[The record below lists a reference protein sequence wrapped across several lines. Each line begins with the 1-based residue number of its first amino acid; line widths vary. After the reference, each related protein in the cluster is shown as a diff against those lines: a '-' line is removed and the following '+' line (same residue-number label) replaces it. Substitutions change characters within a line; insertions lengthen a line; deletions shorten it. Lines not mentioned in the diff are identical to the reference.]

1 MSETAGEKTF
11 APSEKRLRD
20 AANKGDVLRSKDLGT
35 AVVMLVG
42 AAWLAFG
49 GPWLVAD
56 ISSLLRESF
65 QFDSGEIADFRP
77 ERLMMEGLTAAL
89 PPIFALAVPVILV
102 TLASQLAFGKG
113 RFVVKN
119 LEF

>member
-20 AANKGDVLRSKDLGT
+20 AASKGDVLRSKDLGT

-49 GPWLVAD
+49 GPWLLTD
-56 ISSLLRESF
+56 ISSLLREAF
-65 QFDSGEIADFRP
+65 QFDQSEIADFRGCP
-77 ERLMMEGLTAAL
+77 SPPSTEVTEGLRRSSAEHGRTSRRL
-89 PPIFALAVPVILV
+89 RPRHSLRNRLV
-102 TLASQLAFGKG
+102 RRA
-113 RFVVKN
+113 R
-119 LEF
+119 